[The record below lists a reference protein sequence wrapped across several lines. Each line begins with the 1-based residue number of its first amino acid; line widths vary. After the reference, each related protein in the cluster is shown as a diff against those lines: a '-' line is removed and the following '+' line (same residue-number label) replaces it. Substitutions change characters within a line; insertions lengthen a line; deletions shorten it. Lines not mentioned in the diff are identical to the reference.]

1 MAPKPS
7 DETTEI
13 STAELTT
20 LRAGYE
26 LLEKLTTGEDGIDI
40 QRRLKKI
47 NPALNFPVID
57 QGDKLVGPVKTE
69 LEQTR
74 ADLKA
79 LQEKYDADI
88 LARQNEKAVGG
99 LQAEIDRIAAARGF
113 TGETK
118 EKFVAF
124 MTEKGTADPSLA
136 APAFIETLPKPPTPL
151 KTNGF
156 LPQTMHLFGAG
167 DSAGNDES
175 IAELHRD
182 PLGWQDREIAK
193 IMNEDAA

>member
-1 MAPKPS
+1 MSGKQEEVAEVSASELKALR
-7 DETTEI
+7 
-13 STAELTT
+13 TA
-20 LRAGYE
+20 YS
-26 LLEKLTTGEDGIDI
+26 LLDKLTSGEDGIDI

-47 NPALNFPVID
+47 DPALNFPVID
-57 QGDKLVGPVKTE
+57 QGDKLVAPVKSE
-69 LEQTR
+69 LEETR
-74 ADLKA
+74 AALKT
-79 LQEKYDADI
+79 LQEAYDADK

-118 EKFVAF
+118 DKFVAF
-124 MTEKGTADPSLA
+124 MTEKGTADPALA

-151 KTNGF
+151 KSSGY

-167 DSAGNDES
+167 DATGSDES
-175 IAELHRD
+175 VAELHRD
-182 PLGWQDREIAK
+182 PLGWQDREITK